1 MTDGIVTRNTNTHT
15 HAHTYGPTNIIRL
28 HYISVAKAASDYHF
42 PTQANILTLS
52 LHLSPS
58 PTLSL
63 PLSLL
68 PHSSTHSDLYP
79 RAISI
84 KFCSSLGKVNPKSS
98 QMSQTQTTAMSRP
111 GIMPC
116 PTHTHTCTVKTTLV
130 RGGERCLSLAVG
142 FGQGNGLS
150 KFSNLRKFNFLE
162 IHLTVKLIIKGNCVC
177 VWA

>member
-1 MTDGIVTRNTNTHT
+1 MTDRIVTRHTKT

-28 HYISVAKAASDYHF
+28 HYISVAKAASDYHL

-52 LHLSPS
+52 LS
-58 PTLSL
+58 TSL
-63 PLSLL
+63 PLSLSLL

-84 KFCSSLGKVNPKSS
+84 KFCSSLGEVNPKSS

-116 PTHTHTCTVKTTLV
+116 PTHTHTHMHCENYPSHGK
-130 RGGERCLSLAVG
+130 GEREVPLSLLLLDLAKAMAFQNFRIYV
-142 FGQGNGLS
+142 
-150 KFSNLRKFNFLE
+150 NLTFLKY
-162 IHLTVKLIIKGNCVC
+162 T
-177 VWA
+177 